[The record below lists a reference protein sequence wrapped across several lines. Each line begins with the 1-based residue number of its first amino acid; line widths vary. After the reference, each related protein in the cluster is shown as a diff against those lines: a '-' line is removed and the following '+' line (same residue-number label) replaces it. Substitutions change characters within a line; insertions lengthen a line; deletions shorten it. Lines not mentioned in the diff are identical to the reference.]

1 MLFERVEIHRQDCA
15 RMSAVAAL
23 RVPAY
28 RWWFGTQILSTSGG
42 MAQAVG
48 LAWLVLELGG
58 HGLAL
63 GLMSAAAFGPALL
76 LGPAAGAL
84 LDHVDHR
91 RALIT
96 TQILFTILSAL
107 LAVLNATGVVE
118 LWMVY
123 AIALATGVVF
133 SVDAPARQVYVLE
146 LVGPERT
153 ASAVGMFEVIVNASR
168 VLGPAAGGVL
178 IATIGV
184 TACFAA
190 NAASFVPTLLVLLQ
204 LQPTRRLE
212 PPGRLRVVAAVR
224 EGLSYVRDRPAIA
237 ALIAMAVA
245 STFIF
250 NPGVALPVLATTV
263 FDLGSI
269 GYGAL
274 VAAFGLGAI
283 PGALAAART
292 VGEPSARLIRVLCL
306 LTGGVVIATALAP
319 TAWLAYAGMAVTGFV
334 SIWFIALAN
343 TFVQLRSEARIRG
356 RVMGLWTMALPGMNP
371 VTALVAGGITQG
383 IGARVG
389 WAVGGASLVGAAL
402 AGWRALS
409 E

>member
-224 EGLSYVRDRPAIA
+224 EGLSYVRHRPAIA

-371 VTALVAGGITQG
+371 VTALVAGGVTQG

>member
-1 MLFERVEIHRQDCA
+1 
-15 RMSAVAAL
+15 MSAVAAL

-28 RWWFGTQILSTSGG
+28 RWWFGTQILSTSGS

-48 LAWLVLELGG
+48 LAWLVLQLGG

-63 GLMSAAAFGPALL
+63 GLMSAASFGPLL
-76 LGPAAGAL
+76 VAGPWAGAL

-91 RALIT
+91 RALIA
-96 TQILFTILSAL
+96 TQILFTCISTL
-107 LAVLNATGVVE
+107 LAVLNATGAVE

-123 AIALATGVVF
+123 AIAFASGLVF
-133 SVDAPARQVYVLE
+133 SLDAPARQVYVLE

-168 VLGPAAGGVL
+168 VVGPAAGGVL
-178 IATIGV
+178 IATVGV

-190 NAASFVPTLLVLLQ
+190 NAASFVPTLLVLLR
-204 LQPTRRLE
+204 LQPTLRLE
-212 PPGRLRVVAAVR
+212 PPGRLQVVAAVR
-224 EGLSYVRDRPAIA
+224 EGLSYVRHRPAIA
-237 ALIAMAVA
+237 TLIAMAVA

-250 NPGVALPVLATTV
+250 NPGVALPVLATKV

-292 VGEPSARLIRVLCL
+292 VGEPRPRLIRVLCL
-306 LTGGVVIATALAP
+306 LTGAVVVATALAP
-319 TAWLAYAGMAVTGFV
+319 TAWLAYAGMAGTGFV

-343 TFVQLRSEARIRG
+343 TFVQLRSEARLRG

-389 WAVGGASLVGAAL
+389 WAVGGASLAGAAL
-402 AGWRALS
+402 AGWRALA

>member
-1 MLFERVEIHRQDCA
+1 
-15 RMSAVAAL
+15 MSAVAAL

-58 HGLAL
+58 RGVAL
-63 GLMSAAAFGPALL
+63 GLLSAAAFGPSLVA
-76 LGPAAGAL
+76 GPWAGAL

-91 RALIT
+91 RALIA
-96 TQILFTILSAL
+96 TQILFACVSAL
-107 LAVLNATGVVE
+107 LAVLNSTGSIE

-123 AIALATGVVF
+123 AIALASGLVF

-168 VLGPAAGGVL
+168 VVGPAMGGIL
-178 IATIGV
+178 IATVGV

-190 NAASFVPTLLVLLQ
+190 NAASFVPTLLVLLR
-204 LQPTRRLE
+204 LQPTRRVD
-212 PPGRLRVVAAVR
+212 PPGRLRAVAAVR
-224 EGLSYVRDRPAIA
+224 EGLSYVRHRPALG
-237 ALIAMAVA
+237 ALLAMAVA
-245 STFIF
+245 STFLF
-250 NPGVALPVLATTV
+250 NTGVALPVLATSV
-263 FDLGSI
+263 FGLGSV

-292 VGEPSARLIRVLCL
+292 VGEPSARLIRSLSL
-306 LTGGVVIATALAP
+306 LTGAAVIATALAP
-319 TAWLAYAGMAVTGFV
+319 SPWLAYAGMAITGFV

-343 TFVQLRSEARIRG
+343 TLVQLRSEPQVRG
-356 RVMGLWTMALPGMNP
+356 RVMGLWTMALPGMSP
-371 VTALVAGGITQG
+371 VTALVAGVVTQTV
-383 IGARVG
+383 GARVG
-389 WAVGGASLVGAAL
+389 FAVGGASLAGAAL
-402 AGWRALS
+402 AGWRALG